1 MSLLVAPLLKCSS
14 NSVSLTESVSS
25 NTLNTHNFIPML
37 RIGLTGGIGSG
48 KSTVAKIFELLGIPV
63 YYADAVSKNLYNT
76 DPELMASIKKH
87 FGEDLYEEGM
97 INKSKLAALVFSA
110 PQKLELLNQLV
121 HPPTIRAAE
130 AWMMKQSTAYAIKE
144 AALIFE
150 SGSASGLDYVIGV
163 QAPLSLRVK
172 RVMDRDHVSRE
183 DVYSRINRQMDE
195 NIKMK
200 LCDFI
205 IINDEQHMLIP
216 QVLEL
221 HAKLI
226 GLAERKN
233 N

>member
-1 MSLLVAPLLKCSS
+1 
-14 NSVSLTESVSS
+14 
-25 NTLNTHNFIPML
+25 ML

-48 KSTVAKIFELLGIPV
+48 KSTVARIFELLGIPV
-63 YYADAVSKNLYNT
+63 YYADAASKNLYNT

-87 FGEDLYEEGM
+87 FGEDLYEHGV
-97 INKSKLAALVFSA
+97 INKSSLAALVFSD
-110 PQKLELLNQLV
+110 PRKLELLNSLV

-130 AWMMKQSTAYAIKE
+130 QWMKKQTAPYAVKE

-163 QAPLSLRVK
+163 QAPMALRVK

-200 LCDFI
+200 LCDYI
-205 IINDEQHMLIP
+205 IVNDEQQLLIP

-221 HAKLI
+221 HGYFLRQA
-226 GLAERKN
+226 
-233 N
+233 

>member
-1 MSLLVAPLLKCSS
+1 M
-14 NSVSLTESVSS
+14 
-25 NTLNTHNFIPML
+25 PML

-48 KSTVAKIFELLGIPV
+48 KSTVARIFELFGIPV
-63 YYADAVSKNLYNT
+63 YYADAASKNLYNT
-76 DPELMASIKKH
+76 DPDLMTSIKKH
-87 FGEDLYEEGM
+87 FGEDLYEHGV
-97 INKSKLAALVFSA
+97 INKSRLASLVFGD
-110 PQKLELLNQLV
+110 PRKLELLNALV

-130 AWMMKQSTAYAIKE
+130 AWMVKQTAPYAIKE

-172 RVMDRDHVSRE
+172 RVMGRDHVSKE

-221 HAKLI
+221 H
-226 GLAERKN
+226 ERLLEKVD
-233 N
+233 